1 MPHFAMIAGGSF
13 SNKTGPRG
21 LPLDPRSVKIRYDR
35 HMNLEKRPMVGVI
48 VGGLIALGVGFLTR
62 ELVPATLFFI
72 AGLGSTQP
80 KISFKLLSVGAVLL
94 YAGLDLI
101 PMAMAGRLGE
111 ENPLG
116 IFVACAVPFFAG
128 RLAPYFSRLTARPEK

>member
-1 MPHFAMIAGGSF
+1 MKTSLAG
-13 SNKTGPRG
+13 P
-21 LPLDPRSVKIRYDR
+21 PLDPQTVKIRYDR

-48 VGGLIALGVGFLTR
+48 LGGLVALGVGFLTR
-62 ELVPATLFFI
+62 ELVPATLFFV

-80 KISFKLLSVGAVLL
+80 KVSFKLLSVGAVLL

-116 IFVACAVPFFAG
+116 ILVACAIPFFAG
-128 RLAPYFSRLTARPEK
+128 RMAPYVSRVVVRPQK